1 MSDVL
6 DVVDAVTPGR
16 AVTVA
21 ANDAPEPA
29 LDFRL
34 SNRVAIMTLNRPA
47 VINALSHDMV
57 REMASLVERCRS
69 DREIVA
75 VVLRGAG
82 VKGFCAGGDVR
93 ALYRAATLGYGN
105 WREFFVDEYRLDFA
119 LHSLHKPL
127 VALIDGVTM
136 SGGMG
141 LAQAASLRIV
151 TERTRLAMPEA
162 RIGFVPDVGA
172 TRFLADLP
180 VELALYVA
188 LTGQSLTG
196 ADAIR
201 YGLADAYA
209 PGRSLQ
215 GFEKRLGML
224 DMDDVRQSIR
234 DVFVS
239 PANAVPPSEIVEF
252 MPLIGEHFAAR
263 SSVEEIVESIE
274 CALQRERPVREREWL
289 QTTLDALLA
298 GSPLMLNVT
307 REALLRGRAMSLADC
322 FRMEFDLAT
331 RAIEVGDFCEGVRAR
346 MVDKDGAPRWMFRAL
361 KDVNPA
367 IVRRFLCAPSRVG
380 PHPLADLGA

>member
-6 DVVDAVTPGR
+6 DVDDAVDE
-16 AVTVA
+16 AS
-21 ANDAPEPA
+21 EPA
-29 LDFRL
+29 LGFRL
-34 SNRVAIMTLNRPA
+34 SNRVAIITLNRPA
-47 VINALSHDMV
+47 VMNALSHEMV
-57 REMASLVERCRS
+57 REMAKLVERCRT

-82 VKGFCAGGDVR
+82 VRGFCAGGDVR
-93 ALYRAATLGYGN
+93 ALYRAATLGYGS

-119 LHSLHKPL
+119 LHSLQKPL
-127 VALIDGVTM
+127 VALLDGVTM
-136 SGGMG
+136 GGGMG

-180 VELALYVA
+180 VELALYVV
-188 LTGQSLTG
+188 LTGQSLSG

-201 YGLADAYA
+201 YRLADAYA
-209 PGRSLQ
+209 PSRSLR
-215 GFEKRLGML
+215 GFEKRLSML
-224 DMDDVRQSIR
+224 DLGDVRQSIR

-239 PANAVPPSEIVEF
+239 PANAVPRSEITGF
-252 MPLIGEHFAAR
+252 MPLISEHFAAR
-263 SSVEEIVESIE
+263 NSVEDIVESIE
-274 CALQRERPVREREWL
+274 RALQHEQTAREREWL
-289 QTTLDALLA
+289 QNTLDALLA

-307 REALLRGRAMSLADC
+307 REALLRGRGMSLADC
-322 FRMEFDLAT
+322 FRMEFDLVT

-346 MVDKDGAPRWMFRAL
+346 MIDKDGAPRWMFRAL

-367 IVRRFLCAPSRVG
+367 IVRRFLSTPSRVG
-380 PHPLADLGA
+380 VHPLADLGA

>member
-1 MSDVL
+1 MSEVL
-6 DVVDAVTPGR
+6 DINEAAVRDT
-16 AVTVA
+16 ATVA
-21 ANDAPEPA
+21 TDEPRECA

-34 SNRVAIMTLNRPA
+34 TNRVAIITLNRPE
-47 VINALSHDMV
+47 VLNALSHAMV
-57 REMASLVERCRS
+57 REMERMVERCRT
-69 DREIVA
+69 DREVAA

-93 ALYRAATLGYGN
+93 ALYQAATLGYGN
-105 WREFFVDEYRLDFA
+105 WRQFFVDEYRLDFA

-127 VALIDGVTM
+127 VALMDGVTM
-136 SGGMG
+136 GGGMG

-162 RIGFVPDVGA
+162 RIGFVPDAGA
-172 TRFLADLP
+172 TRFLAHLP
-180 VELALYVA
+180 VELALYA
-188 LTGQSLTG
+188 GLTGQPFTG

-209 PGRSLQ
+209 PSRSLQ
-215 GFEKRLGML
+215 GFERRLGML
-224 DMDDVRQSIR
+224 DLGDVRQSIK

-239 PANAVPPSEIVEF
+239 PANAVAPSAITGF
-252 MPLIGEHFAAR
+252 MPLIREHFAAKCT
-263 SSVEEIVESIE
+263 VEETVESIGR
-274 CALQRERPVREREWL
+274 ALERDRPADEREWL

-307 REALLRGRAMSLADC
+307 REALLRGRQMSLAEC

-346 MVDKDGAPRWMFRAL
+346 LIDKDSAPRWMFRAL
-361 KDVNPA
+361 RDVNPV
-367 IVRRFLCAPSRVG
+367 IVRRFLSRPSRVG
-380 PHPLADLGA
+380 AHPLADLGA